1 MRSRG
6 KSINFAGAGSQSRYH
21 RGMNFASGSGF
32 YPEISS
38 FSNFD
43 QVTDSELY
51 KPLPDDWIIGVADV
65 VESTGAIESGLYKS
79 INTIGAA
86 IISAQ
91 MNIPGN
97 EEFPFVFGG
106 DGATFA
112 IWPERRKLAADA
124 LSAVKRWTLEEF
136 NMGLR
141 VALVPIIDI
150 RKAGLDVAVARFR
163 ASKGV
168 DYAMF
173 RGGGV
178 SWADAQMK
186 RENYQLDMALP
197 GIVPNLDGLSCRW
210 TPLVPKRGLVLSVLV
225 IPIEE
230 PPAPDYQDVIH
241 QLLELVHSLERDGHP
256 VPVEGPMTSWQPEGV
271 TLEAHASRG
280 RQGYL
285 RRLIELRIRTFIA
298 WLFFLTNTNSGEF
311 NPNRYRRQTSANSDF
326 RKYDDGLKM
335 TLDCDHDTALAIEY
349 LLEAADRKGILS
361 YGTFRQSEAMMTCI
375 VPSITTNTH
384 VHFID
389 GASGGYA
396 SASIMLKKSL
406 KDKQTL

>member
-1 MRSRG
+1 
-6 KSINFAGAGSQSRYH
+6 
-21 RGMNFASGSGF
+21 MNSASTSGF
-32 YPEISS
+32 YQAVSS
-38 FSNFD
+38 FSDFD
-43 QVTDSELY
+43 RVTDSALY
-51 KPLPDDWIIGVADV
+51 QPLPDDWIIGVADV
-65 VESTGAIESGLYKS
+65 VDSTGAVECGLYKT

-112 IWPERRKLAADA
+112 VWPERRKMTASA
-124 LSAVKRWTLEEF
+124 LSAVKRWAFEEF
-136 NMGLR
+136 GMELR
-141 VALVPIIDI
+141 VALVPLNDI
-150 RKAGLDVAVARFR
+150 RQAGLDVAVARFDT
-163 ASKGV
+163 SEGV

-178 SWADAQMK
+178 AWADVQMK
-186 RENYQLDMALP
+186 QGSYQLDMASP
-197 GIVPNLDGLSCRW
+197 GTFPNLNGLSCRW
-210 TPLVPKRGLVLSVLV
+210 TPLVPKRGLVLSVLA
-225 IPIEE
+225 IPVNGASS
-230 PPAPDYQDVIH
+230 PGYQKTVH
-241 QLLELVHSLERDGHP
+241 QLLELVHGLERDGHP
-256 VPVEGPMTSWQPEGV
+256 VPVEGPTTSWQPEGV
-271 TLEAHASRG
+271 NLEAHASRG
-280 RQGYL
+280 AQGYF

-298 WLFFLTNTNSGEF
+298 WLFFLTNINSGEF

-335 TLDCDHDTALAIEY
+335 TLDCDPGTALAIET
-349 LLEAADRKGILS
+349 LLQAADRKGVLS
-361 YGTFRQSEAMMTCI
+361 YGTFRQNEAMMTCI

-396 SASIMLKKSL
+396 SASVMLKKSM
-406 KDKQTL
+406 KAKKVSTG